1 MMSSSLQDE
10 ILKLK
15 EEKNAII
22 LAHNYQPKEI
32 QEIADFLGDSLELCI
47 KASEIDDKDLVI
59 FCGVDFMAETAF
71 ILNPDKKIV
80 IPDINAECP
89 MAHMLPEEELLKAKE
104 EHPDAGVIL
113 YVNSIAEAKQHAD
126 TLCTSA
132 NAVKV
137 TESLPHEKILF
148 GPDNNL
154 GKHVAKQIEKEII
167 PVPKGGHCYVHKLF
181 HIEDVELKREEY
193 PNAEIIC
200 HPECNLDVQEASDKV
215 MSTGGMLRYIAES
228 DKEEF
233 VIGTEIDMITRINA
247 EVPGKKLYPLL
258 EGAIC
263 ETMKLHTLEK
273 VKESLINEE
282 PQVTLP
288 EDVASKSLK
297 AVQHMLEASK

>member
-1 MMSSSLQDE
+1 MMNNPIQEE

-15 EEKNAII
+15 DEKNAII

-47 KASEIDDKDLVI
+47 KASEIEDKDLVV

-80 IPDINAECP
+80 IPTLEAECP

-104 EHPDAGVIL
+104 AHPDAGVIL

-137 TESLPHEKILF
+137 TESLEHEKILF

-154 GKHVAKQIEKEII
+154 ANHVAEKINKEII
-167 PVPKGGHCYVHKLF
+167 PVPKDGHCYVHRLF
-181 HIEDVELKREEY
+181 HIEDIELKREQY

-200 HPECNLDVQEASDKV
+200 HPECNMDVQKASDHV
-215 MSTGGMLRYIAES
+215 MSTGGMLRYIAQS

-233 VIGTEIDMITRINA
+233 VLGTEVDMITRINM
-247 EVPGKKLYPLL
+247 EVPGKKIYPLL

-273 VKESLINEE
+273 VRDALINEAPE
-282 PQVTLP
+282 VTLP
-288 EDVASKSLK
+288 RDVAEKSRK
-297 AVQHMLEASK
+297 AVQHMLDASK

>member
-1 MMSSSLQDE
+1 MSSPLQEE

-22 LAHNYQPKEI
+22 LAHNYQPKEV

-80 IPDINAECP
+80 IPTLEAECP

-137 TESLPHEKILF
+137 TESLPHDKILF
-148 GPDNNL
+148 GPDKNL
-154 GKHVAKQIEKEII
+154 GTHVAEKLDKEII
-167 PVPKGGHCYVHKLF
+167 HVPKDGHCYVHRLF
-181 HIEDVELKREEY
+181 HVEDIELKREQH
-193 PNAEIIC
+193 PNAEVIC
-200 HPECNLDVQEASDKV
+200 HPECNINVQNAADKV
-215 MSTGGMLRYIAES
+215 MSTGGMLKYIAES

-233 VIGTEIDMITRINA
+233 IIGTEVYMITRINA

-273 VKESLINEE
+273 VRDALVNEE

-288 EDVASKSLK
+288 KDVAEKSRK
-297 AVQHMLEASK
+297 AVEHMLNAS

>member
-1 MMSSSLQDE
+1 MSNSIQEE

-47 KASEIDDKDLVI
+47 KASEIDDKDLVV
-59 FCGVDFMAETAF
+59 FCGVDFMAETAY

-80 IPDINAECP
+80 IPTMEAECP
-89 MAHMLPEEELLKAKE
+89 MAHMLPEDVLLEAKE
-104 EHPDAGVIL
+104 KHPDAGVIL

-137 TESLPHEKILF
+137 TESLPHDKILF

-154 GKHVAKQIEKEII
+154 GTHVAEK
-167 PVPKGGHCYVHKLF
+167 
-181 HIEDVELKREEY
+181 VE
-193 PNAEIIC
+193 
-200 HPECNLDVQEASDKV
+200 
-215 MSTGGMLRYIAES
+215 STGGMLRYISES

-233 VIGTEIDMITRINA
+233 VLGTEVDMITRINL
-247 EVPGKKLYPLL
+247 EISGKKLYPLL

-273 VKESLINEE
+273 VRDSLINEA
-282 PQVTLP
+282 PQITLP
-288 EDVASKSLK
+288 KEVAEKSLK
-297 AVQHMLEASK
+297 AVKHMLDASK

>member
-1 MMSSSLQDE
+1 MSNHLQEE

-80 IPDINAECP
+80 IPTLEAECP
-89 MAHMLPEEELLKAKE
+89 MAHMLPEDVLLAAKKD
-104 EHPDAGVIL
+104 HPDAGVIL

-137 TESLPHEKILF
+137 TESLPHDKILF
-148 GPDNNL
+148 GPDKNL
-154 GKHVAKQIEKEII
+154 GNHVAEKLDKEII
-167 PVPKGGHCYVHKLF
+167 HVPSDGHCYVHRLF
-181 HIEDVELKREEY
+181 HVEDIELKREQH
-193 PNAEIIC
+193 PNAEVIC
-200 HPECNLDVQEASDKV
+200 HPECDMKVQNASDKV

-233 VIGTEIDMITRINA
+233 IIGTEVDMITRINA

-263 ETMKLHTLEK
+263 KTMKLHTLEK
-273 VKESLINEE
+273 VRDALVNEE
-282 PQVTLP
+282 PRIVLP
-288 EDVASKSLK
+288 KEVADKSRK
-297 AVQHMLEASK
+297 AVEHMLNAS

>member
-1 MMSSSLQDE
+1 MTSPIQEE

-71 ILNPDKKIV
+71 ILNPDKKII
-80 IPDINAECP
+80 IPTLEAECP

-154 GKHVAKQIEKEII
+154 GNHVAEKIDKEII
-167 PVPKGGHCYVHKLF
+167 PVPEGGHCYVHRLF
-181 HIEDVELKREEY
+181 HIEDVELKREQY

-200 HPECNLDVQEASDKV
+200 HPECNMDVQKACDQV
-215 MSTGGMLRYIAES
+215 MSTGGMLRYIAQS

-233 VIGTEIDMITRINA
+233 VLGTEVDMITRINM
-247 EVPGKKLYPLL
+247 EVSGKKIYPLL

-273 VKESLINEE
+273 VRDSLINEAPE
-282 PQVTLP
+282 VTLP
-288 EDVASKSLK
+288 KDVAEKSRK
-297 AVQHMLEASK
+297 AVEHMLNVSK

>member
-1 MMSSSLQDE
+1 MTNALQDE

-15 EEKNAII
+15 DEKNAII

-80 IPDINAECP
+80 IPDMEAECP

-137 TESLPHEKILF
+137 TESLEHDKILF

-154 GKHVAKQIEKEII
+154 GKHVADRVDKEII

-181 HIEDVELKREEY
+181 HIEDVKLKREEY

-200 HPECNLDVQEASDKV
+200 HPECNDDVQKACDKV

-233 VIGTEIDMITRINA
+233 IIGTEIDMITRINS

-263 ETMKLHTLEK
+263 KTMKLHTLEK
-273 VKESLINEE
+273 VRDSLLNESPE
-282 PQVTLP
+282 VTLP
-288 EDVASKSLK
+288 EEVADKSRKAVEHMLNASK
-297 AVQHMLEASK
+297 

>member
-1 MMSSSLQDE
+1 MATIQEE
-10 ILKLK
+10 IKELK

-47 KASEIDDKDLVI
+47 KASEIDDKDLVV
-59 FCGVDFMAETAF
+59 FCGVDFMAETAH

-80 IPDINAECP
+80 IPDLEAECP

-137 TESLPHEKILF
+137 TESLPHDEILF
-148 GPDNNL
+148 GPDKNL
-154 GKHVAKQIEKEII
+154 GTHVQERVDKKII
-167 PVPKGGHCYVHKLF
+167 PTPKDGHCYVHRLF

-193 PNAEIIC
+193 PNAIIIC
-200 HPECNLDVQEASDKV
+200 HPECNKEVQDACDEV
-215 MSTGGMLRYIAES
+215 LSTGGMLRFIAES
-228 DKEEF
+228 NAEEF
-233 VIGTEIDMITRINA
+233 VIGTEIDMITRINS
-247 EVPGKKLYPLL
+247 EIPGKKLYPLL

-263 ETMKLHTLEK
+263 KTMKLHTLEK
-273 VKESLINEE
+273 VRDALKNETPE
-282 PQVTLP
+282 VTLP
-288 EDVASKSLK
+288 EEVAQKSLK
-297 AVQHMLEASK
+297 AVNHMLEASK